1 MVAQHATMTTPQRTA
16 SSLIETRIAKAIARP
31 AMLVRP
37 RHLRVKRLE
46 PSRWLENHQ
55 SKTAMAPSIAEAI
68 IASSE
73 PKWMPA
79 NARTLGHAMLAAAAS
94 LERST
99 GPYSMRSAISSP
111 EANSAST
118 GPLLGS
124 SSAPPL
130 TAGNNHHPPPAIST
144 RVQSRASRSTLR
156 RCASTTL
163 SG

>member
-1 MVAQHATMTTPQRTA
+1 MTAAQSRI
-16 SSLIETRIAKAIARP
+16 SSLIETMMARAMARP

-37 RHLRVKRLE
+37 RHLRVERLE

-55 SKTAMAPSIAEAI
+55 SRTAVAASIAEAI

-79 NARTLGHAMLAAAAS
+79 KASTLGQAMLAATPS

-111 EANSAST
+111 EAKSAST

-124 SSAPPL
+124 SSAPSL
-130 TAGNNHHPPPAIST
+130 TAGNSHQAPAPIST
-144 RVQSRASRSTLR
+144 KVQNRASRSTLR